1 MHEGTGRRADCG
13 EIIKS
18 EKAFKAISILQTYTD
33 RNMLD
38 CRQGRDIRE
47 TWNIFGIHY
56 LTVKKNRQH

>member
-1 MHEGTGRRADCG
+1 MHEGTGRRTDCG

-47 TWNIFGIHY
+47 TWNILAFII
-56 LTVKKNRQH
+56 